1 MSDTTES
8 ILMLG
13 NDGKRAK
20 FGGEFNRLY
29 MSQINNNLM
38 DPTRTQTNYNT
49 GVRGIAE
56 YDNTGQVFD
65 ASVSLF
71 GNNGDGADEEQTM
84 TQRQAANNVM
94 RAFEGG
100 RSSTREERDVENY
113 TSSSLAPELTIE
125 LMNEALATG
134 SDAFVNEAG
143 DGVEGVRQSNQTVA
157 EEENYLKLPPKG
169 GEAVGDLLNKIED
182 RKFRRQFDPF
192 NMGVKALFDVA
203 KREKEIFDL
212 EQKRN
217 VAFVER
223 YKPVGPDTLNQE
235 FIKFA
240 KGFY

>member
-13 NDGKRAK
+13 NDGQRVK
-20 FGGEFNRLY
+20 FGGEFGRLY
-29 MSQINNNLM
+29 RSQINNNLM
-38 DPTRTQTNYNT
+38 DPTRAQTNYNT

-56 YDNTGQVFD
+56 FDNTGQVYD
-65 ASVSLF
+65 ASVSIF
-71 GNNGDGADEEQTM
+71 ANNGDGAQEEQTM
-84 TQRQAANNVM
+84 TQRQAAATVM

-100 RSSTREERDVENY
+100 SSATREERDIQNY
-113 TSSSLAPELTIE
+113 TSDNLAPELTIS

-134 SDAFVNEAG
+134 SDAFGTEAG
-143 DGVEGVRQSNQTVA
+143 DGVNGVRKSNQTVA

-203 KREKEIFDL
+203 KREKELFDL

-235 FIKFA
+235 FIKYA
-240 KGFY
+240 RGFY